1 MFSQLHP
8 APTIEIDQLHAAT
21 AIYTAAHVIND
32 LLDRLDWPGRP
43 GTLLDPSAGDGAFL
57 IAALKRLDLSN
68 PLNLNRIRG
77 WEIHPAA
84 AHEAQTTICEYLQE
98 QGFELPQASRLAKT
112 IVVNKDF
119 LVDGPVTERFDVI
132 AGNPPY
138 LCFRRFPPYF
148 KALYGSEVVAPY
160 ARGDI
165 LHAFL
170 DSCTKLLTPNG
181 KIGLICSDRF
191 LINDTTAELREQI
204 GKRVGISHL
213 ARLDQRTAFYR
224 PKRRVKNSPPRIHP
238 VEVIFEPLQNA
249 PFRLSESPLFPDGL
263 DENNKQTHKQ
273 TLSDIAKVSLAPWLG
288 PEGIFV
294 IDRDTAHEL
303 RQYAELIPAVDTDD
317 IDRKTNTLTTPTRY
331 LIKTSP
337 TTKPSIQVQRH
348 LQATISRMPPRGQR
362 PTYWL
367 PPEIPKLSLTQPSL
381 LIPRIARNLRVIDL
395 PAGVHPINHNL
406 SIVSADTIPL
416 SEIKEILLSERSQN
430 WIKENSPRLEN
441 GYLSITTK
449 RLRRLPI

>member
-1 MFSQLHP
+1 MFAQLHP
-8 APTIEIDQLHAAT
+8 APTIEIDQLHTAT
-21 AIYTAAHVIND
+21 AIYTASHIINA
-32 LLDRLDWPGRP
+32 LLDRLDWPNHP

-57 IAALKRLDLSN
+57 IEALKRLNLSD
-68 PLNLNRIRG
+68 PLNLDRIRG
-77 WEIHPAA
+77 WEIHATA
-84 AHEAQTTICEYLQE
+84 AHEAQTAICEYLQE
-98 QGFELPQASRLAKT
+98 QGFHVSEASQFAKT
-112 IVVNKDF
+112 IIVNKDF
-119 LVDGPVTERFDVI
+119 LVDGPVTERFQVI

-138 LCFRRFPPYF
+138 LCFRRLPPYF
-148 KALYGSEVVAPY
+148 KTLYGSEVVAPY

-165 LHAFL
+165 LYAFL

-213 ARLDQRTAFYR
+213 ARIDQKTAFYR

-238 VEVIFEPLQNA
+238 VEIIFEPLQKA
-249 PFRLSESPLFPDGL
+249 RFRLGQSPLFPDSL
-263 DENNKQTHKQ
+263 EESNTQDHRQ

-294 IDRDTAHEL
+294 IDKDTAREL
-303 RQYAELIPAVDTDD
+303 QQYAELIPAVDTDD
-317 IDRKTNTLTTPTRY
+317 IDRNTNKLTTPTRY
-331 LIKTSP
+331 LIKTNP
-337 TTKPSIQVQRH
+337 AIEPSIQVQRH
-348 LQATISRMPPRGQR
+348 LQATIPRMPPRGQR

-367 PPEIPKLSLTQPSL
+367 PPEIPKLPLNRPSL

-406 SIVSADTIPL
+406 SIVSAGTVPL